1 MYEVGQLVQYGSTG
15 VCKITEIKKQDF
27 PEVGQRLYYVLHPLY
42 QSCVI
47 SVPVDSTKVFM
58 RPIISREEA
67 ERLIAGIPSLRCQ
80 AFHGRAARDLAAHY
94 ETLLERHDC
103 QDWMELTMSIH
114 AKKESMQQQKRRFGS
129 VDERFLKQGEDLL
142 FGELAAALDIPREE
156 VQQYITARVE
166 SLKEAG

>member
-58 RPIISREEA
+58 RPIISR
-67 ERLIAGIPSLRCQ
+67 
-80 AFHGRAARDLAAHY
+80 
-94 ETLLERHDC
+94 
-103 QDWMELTMSIH
+103 
-114 AKKESMQQQKRRFGS
+114 
-129 VDERFLKQGEDLL
+129 
-142 FGELAAALDIPREE
+142 
-156 VQQYITARVE
+156 
-166 SLKEAG
+166 